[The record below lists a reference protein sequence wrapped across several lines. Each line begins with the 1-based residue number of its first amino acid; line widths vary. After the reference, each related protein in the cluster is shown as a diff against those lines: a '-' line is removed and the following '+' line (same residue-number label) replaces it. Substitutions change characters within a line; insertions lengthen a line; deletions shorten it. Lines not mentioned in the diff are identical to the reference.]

1 MKRSPATVIILAVLF
16 AGGMIHWLWFLNYG
30 HMSFNHHD
38 WGKEFIYYSILRH
51 AITSGTMP
59 YHIPLAF
66 QGTNRFL
73 ALPETNLSPQIFL
86 LPLMSVGT
94 FLVLNVLLLYSAG
107 FVGSLLLKRRYGLS
121 LLSFTVFFLLFNFN
135 GHIVAHLGVGH
146 SMWAGYF
153 LLPFLF
159 LFLLELLEGAPW
171 RTSSI
176 KIAFV
181 ISAILLQGSFHVYIW
196 CLLFLILL
204 LAFNWRFAK
213 PLVTAIVVSGVL
225 SAYRLLPALFALWG
239 KKEKFVWSYPTP
251 LELLDALTTIREQP
265 PERLRPWGNAGWW
278 EYDIYVGLVGLALIL
293 VFGVW
298 LRFNKREEFDRLRF
312 AALDVPIFAMAL
324 LSVSYFQA
332 FITRI
337 PVPILKSERVP
348 MRFIVIPVV
357 LLALLSSIRMEA
369 VLARVKQTFKL
380 RFVAIATLVLM
391 ALSFLDHSYLW
402 SIGRL
407 DKQFASRAADLT
419 VPPIE
424 SVPDSLYKAIV
435 TASIAV
441 SLAALAA
448 AVYFLLRFR
457 KTSQAGRS
465 QPDR

>member
-1 MKRSPATVIILAVLF
+1 MKKTSTTTVVILVLLF
-16 AGGMIHWLWFLNYG
+16 AGGFVHWLWFLNYG
-30 HMSFNHHD
+30 QMSFKPHD
-38 WGKEFIYYSILRH
+38 WGKEFIYYSILSQS
-51 AITSGTMP
+51 IKSGNMP

-94 FLVLNVLLLYSAG
+94 FIVFNVLLLYSAG
-107 FVGSLLLKRRYGLS
+107 FIGTLLLKRRYSLS

-159 LFLLELLEGAPW
+159 LFLLELLEGSPW

-196 CLLFLILL
+196 CLLFLIFM
-204 LAFNWRFAK
+204 LAFNWKFAK
-213 PLVTAIVVSGVL
+213 PLIASIVVSGIL
-225 SAYRLLPALFALWG
+225 SAYRLLPAIFALWG

-251 LELLDALTTIREQP
+251 LELLDALTTIREAP
-265 PERLRPWGNAGWW
+265 PDRVRPWGTAGWW
-278 EYDIYVGLVGLALIL
+278 EYDIYVGLIGLALLL
-293 VFGVW
+293 VFGIW
-298 LRFNKREEFDRLRF
+298 LRFSKHDYLDKFRYP
-312 AALDVPIFAMAL
+312 ALDIPIFAMTVLAI
-324 LSVSYFQA
+324 SYFQA

-337 PVPILKSERVP
+337 PIPILKSERVP
-348 MRFIVIPVV
+348 MRFVVIPVV
-357 LLALLSSIRMEA
+357 ALALLSSIRMES
-369 VLARVKQTFKL
+369 VLARVKQTFKF
-380 RFVAIATLVLM
+380 RFIAIATLVLM
-391 ALSFLDHSYLW
+391 ALNFLDHSFIW
-402 SIGRL
+402 SVGRL
-407 DKQFASRAADLT
+407 DKQFANRAVDLT

-424 SVPDSLYKAIV
+424 SVPDSLYKMMV
-435 TASIAV
+435 TVSIAV

-448 AVYFLLRFR
+448 SIYLLLRYR
-457 KTSQAGRS
+457 RRGEVHSS
-465 QPDR
+465 S